1 MGDWVTAA
9 ARVAGVLALGSS
21 LVALELWLR
30 GQTDVDTQVNGQ
42 LVAFALFLP
51 LAFLCWRGLGAGL
64 LGVGLVLALAAG
76 MRAAAFE
83 PRAAPP
89 LSTDLNRYA
98 WDARVQ
104 AHGINPYR
112 YAPTDERLTPL
123 RDRVIWPA
131 IDLPHWN
138 TIYPPGAE
146 GGFLLARATFGG
158 GLRATTW
165 LFLAAE
171 ALTVALL
178 LLVLARASLPLER
191 VSIYALHPLAVS
203 EIAANGHVD
212 ALVATALAALLAL
225 WQARRFGLAGVAVA
239 AAALVKLGPV
249 LFVPALARRGRE
261 RFAVVAMGVV
271 VLAYVPFL
279 SVGTGVFGSL
289 WKLEERLHFGSLS
302 PPLATLVGRP
312 AAQILLG
319 LTLAVVL
326 ASVAVREHD
335 TVIQVARSGLLVL
348 GTLLLVQ
355 DYLQPWYGLAL
366 LPLLVLVSAPGWLW
380 LSGAL
385 PLLYLYNAGELP
397 AWVRPVLF
405 GPLFAAA
412 LVALARRRRPRA
424 CELPALGREPRVALV
439 VPVLDE
445 EKALPA
451 LLAEIP
457 AGVVDEV
464 IVVDGGSRDRT
475 PALARAAGAEVISE
489 FRRGYGRACAA
500 GAAAT
505 DAEIIVFMDGDG
517 SDDPAELRAV
527 LAPVRAGRTALS
539 LGARAELEAGAL
551 LPHQRLG
558 NAVIAGVLRLV
569 YGIPLHDVPPMRAIR
584 RDTLEALSL
593 SEMTYG
599 WPTEMIVKTARA
611 GLPIGEVPVRWR
623 ARRGGSSKIA
633 GRAWPSARAGAI
645 MLAVVV
651 RHA

>member
-1 MGDWVTAA
+1 M
-9 ARVAGVLALGSS
+9 
-21 LVALELWLR
+21 
-30 GQTDVDTQVNGQ
+30 
-42 LVAFALFLP
+42 
-51 LAFLCWRGLGAGL
+51 
-64 LGVGLVLALAAG
+64 
-76 MRAAAFE
+76 
-83 PRAAPP
+83 
-89 LSTDLNRYA
+89 
-98 WDARVQ
+98 
-104 AHGINPYR
+104 
-112 YAPTDERLTPL
+112 
-123 RDRVIWPA
+123 
-131 IDLPHWN
+131 
-138 TIYPPGAE
+138 
-146 GGFLLARATFGG
+146 
-158 GLRATTW
+158 
-165 LFLAAE
+165 
-171 ALTVALL
+171 
-178 LLVLARASLPLER
+178 
-191 VSIYALHPLAVS
+191 
-203 EIAANGHVD
+203 
-212 ALVATALAALLAL
+212 
-225 WQARRFGLAGVAVA
+225 
-239 AAALVKLGPV
+239 
-249 LFVPALARRGRE
+249 
-261 RFAVVAMGVV
+261 
-271 VLAYVPFL
+271 
-279 SVGTGVFGSL
+279 
-289 WKLEERLHFGSLS
+289 
-302 PPLATLVGRP
+302 
-312 AAQILLG
+312 
-319 LTLAVVL
+319 
-326 ASVAVREHD
+326 REHD
-335 TVIQVARSGLLVL
+335 TVTQVARSGLLIL

-366 LPLLVLVSAPGWLW
+366 LPLLALVSAPGWLW

-405 GPLFAAA
+405 GPVFAAA

-424 CELPALGREPRVALV
+424 CELPAFGREPRVALV

-451 LLAEIP
+451 LLAEVP

-475 PALARAAGAEVISE
+475 PALARAAGADVISE

-517 SDDPAELRAV
+517 SDDPAELAAV
-527 LAPVRAGRTALS
+527 LAPVRAGQTALS